1 MNERQKKVGAFIR
14 FLKKTSKTDNR
25 AVLADL
31 RRGFSKAT
39 EKRAWRHIGAYCDL
53 DNERER
59 VIFQTVAACYAVNP
73 LNDVDKESNFGT
85 SARQLKENFPTIE
98 ATFQRLLNCRRP
110 EDVCQRLPSIVLAMK
125 AKGVAVN
132 WKRLMRDLLYWNNR
146 AKSGWAAQFWP
157 YGDFADFEEA
167 ESGDELD
174 VEAEDEGGDE

>member
-59 VIFQTVAACYAVNP
+59 VIFQTVAACYATNP
-73 LNDVDKESNFGT
+73 LNADKESNFGT
-85 SARQLKENFPTIE
+85 SARQLKEKFPTIE

-110 EDVCQRLPSIVLAMK
+110 EDVCKRLQSIVLAMK
-125 AKGVAVN
+125 TNGIAVN
-132 WKRLMRDLLYWNNR
+132 WKRLMRDLLYWNIR
-146 AKSGWAAQFWP
+146 AKERWAAQFWP
-157 YGDFADFEEA
+157 VNNFADFEET
-167 ESGDELD
+167 ESD

>member
-53 DNERER
+53 DNEKER
-59 VIFQTVAACYAVNP
+59 VIFQTVAACYATNP
-73 LNDVDKESNFGT
+73 LNDPDKESNFGT
-85 SARQLKENFPTIE
+85 SIRQLKKEFPSLET
-98 ATFQRLLNCRRP
+98 TFQRLLNCRRP
-110 EDVCQRLPSIVLAMK
+110 EDVCKRLQSIVLAMK
-125 AKGVAVN
+125 AKGIAVN

-146 AKSGWAAQFWP
+146 AKERWAAQFWP
-157 YGDFADFEEA
+157 VGDFADFEETENVA
-167 ESGDELD
+167 ESES
-174 VEAEDEGGDE
+174 EDGEGGDE